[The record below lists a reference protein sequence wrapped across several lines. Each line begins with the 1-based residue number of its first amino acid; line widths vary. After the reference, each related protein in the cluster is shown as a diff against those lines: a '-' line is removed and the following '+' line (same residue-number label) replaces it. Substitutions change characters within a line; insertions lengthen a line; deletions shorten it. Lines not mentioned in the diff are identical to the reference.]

1 MSRFCNNFPLA
12 TTEDVIDV
20 GDLDYEWQ
28 LSEASGKLEEYVKSF
43 QLDSI
48 GLSDDVSTNVC
59 PEANIE
65 LYQCMESTTMENV
78 QVFYQDCLNYINQIF
93 LKGANDLKL
102 ILGIGDFRLNI
113 LSRHLFRR

>member
-1 MSRFCNNFPLA
+1 MDYLICLLIA

-28 LSEASGKLEEYVKSF
+28 LSEASKKLEEYVQSF

-59 PEANIE
+59 PEANME
-65 LYQCMESTTMENV
+65 LYQCMESKTSDNV
-78 QVFYQDCLNYINQIF
+78 QIIYQKCLDYINEIF
-93 LKGANDLKL
+93 PKGAVDLKL
-102 ILGIGDFRLNI
+102 ILGILDFLSYI
-113 LSRHLFRR
+113 LSNDIFR